1 MNIFTLWQQVLC
13 GRRPCQLHSSGQ
25 DQRQQSCPAG
35 QECLDHSYLTC
46 FSAPCHE
53 WGVCSMAGPSPP
65 QTTTKC
71 QPNSGHLDNSCGRI
85 TLVFNRDKVPPVSNL
100 FAYHSSCC
108 SCVILDSSRVFF
120 VLLVIRNVCAHIQGT
135 TVENICFELRYL
147 PDTRSLA
154 KDHALLLLCDLSRS
168 NQDAID
174 VAIVSEWSI
183 LNFNLYVV
191 LFRRYFCCRSTL
203 QLHQIRI
210 C

>member
-1 MNIFTLWQQVLC
+1 MNILTLWQQVLC

-35 QECLDHSYLTC
+35 RECLEHSYLTC

-100 FAYHSSCC
+100 FTYHSSCC

-120 VLLVIRNVCAHIQGT
+120 VLLLISMCVRICREQQWRTSVLSWGICLTPEAWQKT
-135 TVENICFELRYL
+135 TLFSCSV
-147 PDTRSLA
+147 TSL
-154 KDHALLLLCDLSRS
+154 
-168 NQDAID
+168 
-174 VAIVSEWSI
+174 V
-183 LNFNLYVV
+183 
-191 LFRRYFCCRSTL
+191 
-203 QLHQIRI
+203 QIRML
-210 C
+210 